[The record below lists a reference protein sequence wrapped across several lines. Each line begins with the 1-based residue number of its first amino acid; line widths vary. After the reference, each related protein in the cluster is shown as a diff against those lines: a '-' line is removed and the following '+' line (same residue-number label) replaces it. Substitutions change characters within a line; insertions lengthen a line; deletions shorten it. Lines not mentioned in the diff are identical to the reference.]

1 MAQDISKAKSDWLVG
16 SGEMFERIRDKDWSD
31 TPVGPREQW
40 PSSLRNAL
48 NLLLGNRYPM
58 FVWWGPELINF
69 YNDAYI
75 PALGSR
81 HPDALGRPASKI
93 WFEIWEEIG
102 RQCALVFQGESTWN
116 ERVLLILQRYG
127 FDEETYFTFSYSPLR
142 DDDGSVA
149 GVFSAVTEET
159 ERVLGE
165 RRLSTLRVLAA
176 DTASANSA
184 QQACDTAIQSLMK
197 NYDLPFAAIYLS
209 SDDKDKIRKLCT
221 TQSLNLPEEINVN
234 ENLDDKKTLSPLCRI
249 FKNGGRELI
258 SDFAERFGAHTGA
271 IWPEPITTA
280 VVLPITQ
287 PTQKE
292 PLGIFVAGLSPR
304 LPLNEQYEGFL
315 NLVAGQ
321 ISNAVADAEAI
332 EEERKRAEALAELD
346 AAKTIFFS
354 NISHEFRTPLTL
366 MLGPLE
372 DAFIHQ
378 ISPKNDE
385 LDLIYR
391 NALRLLKMVNAL
403 LDFSRIEAGRM
414 KTAFEPTDLA
424 TFTSDLASVF
434 RSAVERAG
442 LRFNIN
448 CPKLSRPV
456 SVDRE
461 MWEQIVLNLISN
473 AFKFTFEGEINV
485 SLKEKDDYVVLTIGD
500 TGIGIS
506 AEEIPNIFE
515 RFHRIEGARGRS
527 VEGSG
532 IGLAL
537 INELVKLHEGSI
549 GVESFPG
556 KGTTFHISIPFQ
568 DKQLSRSITYPES
581 YSVSSKSQ
589 TFIEEAVRWLP
600 DDQQTSSLPH
610 ISMPGSVESKAINK
624 SRILIADDNSD
635 MRNYLRNLL
644 GTQYEV
650 EAVADGNA
658 AVDAIKE
665 NPPDLLI
672 TDIMMPQMDG
682 FELLHQLRS
691 NPHTQSLPIIVLSAR
706 AGEESRIEGIQAGA
720 DDYVVKPFSAR
731 ELLARISARLEISEM
746 RRQAEEARLKG
757 MQQISQVTD
766 AAPVYIANYD
776 LNRRYK
782 MVNKRYADRFG
793 LKPEEV
799 IGKYIW
805 EVTGKESYERIKEY
819 LDRVSLGEPVRFEF
833 ELEDKDLGNRFWYG
847 SYAPE
852 FAESGEIIGILG
864 AFTDVTEHRRQE
876 KNQIFFLEISN
887 KIREVS
893 DAQGLFQ
900 VVPRMVGEHLNAS
913 RCFINEINLRDATA
927 TIYYDYSNS
936 HLPSLVGTVDL
947 VNYSQI
953 ARADIMAGKTV
964 VNCDTHH
971 DPRTKDF
978 YETSYGPDAIGA
990 YIAVPLM
997 RDKQWVATFWVSSE
1011 SMRLWKDWEIELI
1024 ETVAEKTW
1032 LAVEKLRS
1040 ESKVRL
1046 QEAALIESGNRF
1058 RALVEASTQIV
1069 WMVEPPGDVLEDSPS
1084 WRKFTGQS
1092 YDEFKGLGMLN
1103 AIHPEDREKYVKQ
1116 WRMAFEKQSA
1126 FTMVFRLRDSNGEWR
1141 WMGSNSVALFS
1152 SDKTLQGWMAMASDI
1167 TLRKMAEQE
1176 REGLLLQEQTLRME
1190 LEKSNR
1196 VKDEFL
1202 ATVSHELRTP
1212 LNAILG
1218 WSHILRSSQM
1228 QSDENQVAVDSI
1240 YLSATNQ
1247 AQIIDDL
1254 LDVSRIINGKMTI
1267 RPQSAKISEIISSA
1281 ITTFN
1286 HAIHVKNIE
1295 LNVQY
1300 DGEVETLTVFAD
1312 PQRLQQIFWNLLSNA
1327 VKFTP
1332 PGGKIEVRVSQSGS
1346 ELNIVIQD
1354 SGAGI
1359 DQEFLPHVFE
1369 RFRQADSSTTRKI
1382 GGLGLGLSIVKHLVE
1397 LHGGNV
1403 KAESQGEG
1411 LGAKFT
1417 VTLPLR
1423 PENVSPSV
1431 IWIDQ
1436 KGNLQEKSMV
1446 DSALSGVR
1454 ILTIDDDS
1462 STLKLLNAIFSKVD
1476 AKITSCSSAREGLL
1490 ALKESLPDVVICDIA
1505 MPNEDGYWFIE
1516 KVRSSSGSES
1526 KVPAIALT
1534 AYASAT
1540 DRERVLASGFQT
1552 FVPKPVE
1559 PAELLH
1565 SVMRILASQ
1574 NKTISI
1580 AAQAVRGDFS
1590 LASKKILLVE
1600 DDLIS
1605 AEMFRIAFE
1614 NAESDFRAVSR
1625 SSDALKILEEWIPD
1639 IIVSDLGLP
1648 DEDGYS
1654 LIKKIRSNPSADRA
1668 RIPAI
1673 ALTGYGKEEGARA
1686 IDSGFQLY
1694 RTKPIQPDT
1703 LIALVINLLRNS

>member
-1 MAQDISKAKSDWLVG
+1 MARDISKTKTDWLVG

-31 TPVGPREQW
+31 TVVGPRDQW
-40 PSSLRNAL
+40 PSPLRNAL
-48 NLLLGNRYPM
+48 NLLLSNRYPM

-127 FDEETYFTFSYSPLR
+127 FDEETYFTFSYSPIR
-142 DDDGSVA
+142 DENGSVA

-165 RRLSTLRVLAA
+165 RRLRTLRELAA
-176 DTASANSA
+176 NTASASSA
-184 QQACDTAIQSLMK
+184 QEACDTAIQSLMN

-209 SDDKDKIRKLCT
+209 SDDKNTLRNFCS
-221 TQSLNLPEEINVN
+221 TQTLNLPDEINID
-234 ENLDDKKTLSPLCRI
+234 ENLDDKKTLSPLCRV
-249 FKNGGRELI
+249 FKNGGSKLI
-258 SDFAERFGAHTGA
+258 TDFGERFGEHKAS
-271 IWPEPITTA
+271 IWPESITTSI
-280 VVLPITQ
+280 VLPITQ
-287 PTQKE
+287 PTQKQ
-292 PLGIFVAGLSPR
+292 PLGIFFAGLSTR
-304 LPLNEQYEGFL
+304 LPVNEQYEGFL

-321 ISNAVADAEAI
+321 ISNAIADAEAVNA
-332 EEERKRAEALAELD
+332 ERKRAEALAELD

-378 ISPKNDE
+378 RSPKNEE
-385 LDLIYR
+385 LDLMYR

-414 KTAFEPTDLA
+414 KVAFEPTDLA

-442 LRFNIN
+442 LRFNID

-456 SVDRE
+456 SVDRR

-485 SLKEKDDYVVLTIGD
+485 SLKEKDDNVVLAISD
-500 TGIGIS
+500 TGTGIS
-506 AEEIPNIFE
+506 AEEIPHLFE

-549 GVESFPG
+549 QVESTPD
-556 KGTTFHISIPFQ
+556 KGTIFLISIPFQ
-568 DKQLSRSITYPES
+568 DKHFAQTVVYPES

-589 TFIEEAVRWLP
+589 AFIEEAVRWLP
-600 DDQQTSSLPH
+600 DDQQASSLPQ
-610 ISMPGSVESKAINK
+610 ISIPGSFESNRIKK
-624 SRILIADDNSD
+624 SRILVADDNSD

-644 GTQYEV
+644 TAQYEV
-650 EAVADGNA
+650 ETYADGNA
-658 AVDAIKE
+658 ALNAIKE
-665 NPPDLLI
+665 TPPDLLI
-672 TDIMMPQMDG
+672 TDIMMPQVDG

-746 RRQAEEARLKG
+746 RRQAEEARTKE
-757 MQQISQVTD
+757 MQT
-766 AAPVYIANYD
+766 
-776 LNRRYK
+776 
-782 MVNKRYADRFG
+782 
-793 LKPEEV
+793 
-799 IGKYIW
+799 
-805 EVTGKESYERIKEY
+805 
-819 LDRVSLGEPVRFEF
+819 
-833 ELEDKDLGNRFWYG
+833 
-847 SYAPE
+847 
-852 FAESGEIIGILG
+852 
-864 AFTDVTEHRRQE
+864 
-876 KNQIFFLEISN
+876 QIFLLEVSN

-893 DAQGLFQ
+893 DAQSLFQ
-900 VVPRMVGEHLNAS
+900 VVPKMIGEHLNAS
-913 RCFINEINLRDATA
+913 RCFINEISLKDGIA
-927 TIYYDYSNS
+927 TIYYDYCSSN
-936 HLPSLVGTVDL
+936 LPSLVGTVEL
-947 VNYSQI
+947 ANYSQVS
-953 ARADIMAGKTV
+953 RVDIMAGKTV
-964 VNCDTHH
+964 VNCDTRN
-971 DPRTKDF
+971 DQRTRDL

-997 RDKQWVATFWVSSE
+997 RNKQWVATLWVSSD
-1011 SMRLWKDWEIELI
+1011 SMRVWKDWEIALI

-1040 ESKVRL
+1040 ESKLRL

-1069 WMVEPPGDVLEDSPS
+1069 WMVEPHGDVIEDSPS

-1103 AIHPEDREKYVKQ
+1103 AVHPDDREKFVKQ
-1116 WRMAFEKQSA
+1116 WGLAFQKQSA
-1126 FTMVFRLRDSNGEWR
+1126 FNMVFRLRDSNGEWR

-1152 SDKTLQGWMAMASDI
+1152 SDKVLRGWMAMASDI

-1176 REGLLLQEQTLRME
+1176 RERLLLQEQTLRME
-1190 LEKSNR
+1190 LEKSSR
-1196 VKDEFL
+1196 IKDEFL

-1218 WSHILRSSQM
+1218 WSHILRSSPM
-1228 QSDENQVAVDSI
+1228 HSDENQLAVDSI
-1240 YLSATNQ
+1240 YLSAANQ
-1247 AQIIDDL
+1247 AQLIDDL
-1254 LDVSRIINGKMTI
+1254 LDVSRIINGKMAI
-1267 RPQSAKISEIISSA
+1267 QPQYVKVSEIVASA
-1281 ITTFN
+1281 TNTFN
-1286 HAIHVKNIE
+1286 HAIHVKNIK
-1295 LNVQY
+1295 LNVEY
-1300 DGEVETLTVFAD
+1300 EGETEALSVFVD

-1332 PGGKIEVRVSQSGS
+1332 PGGKIEIKVSQSGS
-1346 ELNIVIQD
+1346 ELIIVVLD
-1354 SGAGI
+1354 SGTGI

-1411 LGAKFT
+1411 LGAMFT
-1417 VTLPLR
+1417 VALPLQS
-1423 PENVSPSV
+1423 ENVTPSV
-1431 IWIDQ
+1431 VWMDQ
-1436 KGNLQEKSMV
+1436 KGNLQQKSGME
-1446 DSALSGVR
+1446 SALSGVR

-1462 STLKLLNAIFSKVD
+1462 NTLKLLNAIFSKVD
-1476 AKITSCSSAREGLL
+1476 AKVTSCNSAREGLL
-1490 ALKESLPDVVICDIA
+1490 ALKESLPDIVICDIA

-1516 KVRSSSGSES
+1516 KVRTSAGPES
-1526 KVPAIALT
+1526 KISALALT
-1534 AYASAT
+1534 AYASAS

-1565 SVMRILASQ
+1565 SVMSIVVSK
-1574 NKTISI
+1574 NKSDSI
-1580 AAQAVRGDFS
+1580 AAEADRSEFS

-1614 NAESDFRAVSR
+1614 NEVSEFRTVSR

-1654 LIKKIRSNPSADRA
+1654 LIKKIRSNPSAECA

-1673 ALTGYGKEEGARA
+1673 ALTGFGKEEGARA
-1686 IDSGFQLY
+1686 IDSGFQIY